1 MSEKL
6 ATTTSRSRSQDQRL
20 RPTLSTR
27 KIVIMVVAAAAPL
40 AALVGTVPLAF
51 AIGDGPGVPA
61 MFLFAGVTLLC
72 FSVGYAAMSRRIV
85 NAGGFYTYVSS
96 GLGRPPAVGA
106 GLVAAIS
113 YNTATVGMVGTF
125 SYFANLVGEA
135 HGWHVRWEW
144 WALLS
149 IAAMAVL
156 GYRQIDF
163 SARILQVLLVGEIG
177 ILLVLDIAVLIR
189 HGGGAMPSTSFAP
202 HTVFGAGAGVTVMFA
217 FASFI
222 GFESAALYG
231 EESRNP
237 KRSVPMAT
245 YISVITITVF
255 YAFTSWIAVGA
266 IGPANLQ
273 KVAGTQLGNLFF
285 GLSGDYLDQA
295 ATTAMQILLCT
306 SLFAGVLALH
316 NAANRYMYVLGRERV
331 LPRQLDAIHPR
342 HHAPHRASMV
352 QTTLTVVLVAVFAI
366 AGLNPYTNLA
376 TSMLGVGTLGIVLLQ
391 AAAALSV
398 IGFFRKRS
406 DRHWWRTGL
415 APLLGFAGLTVSV
428 VMLVRNFSVLTGTT
442 NPVVHALPWL
452 LVAATAVGVV
462 YGLWMRSARPE
473 RYAGLARTEVRGAE
487 ATEPAAA
494 VPPPAPAAQAAPT
507 AEGPTVHSGNP

>member
-1 MSEKL
+1 M
-6 ATTTSRSRSQDQRL
+6 
-20 RPTLSTR
+20 STR

-85 NAGGFYTYVSS
+85 NAGGFYTYVST

-106 GLVAAIS
+106 GLVAALS

-135 HGWHVRWEW
+135 HGLHVRWEW

-149 IAAMAVL
+149 VASMAVL
-156 GYRQIDF
+156 GYRRIDF
-163 SARILQVLLVGEIG
+163 SARVLQILLAGEVG
-177 ILLVLDIAVLIR
+177 ILVLLDIAVLIR
-189 HGGGAMPSTSFAP
+189 HGGGAMPPTSFAP

-266 IGPANLQ
+266 IGPSSLR
-273 KVAGTQLGNLFF
+273 KVAGTQLGNMFF
-285 GLSGDYLDQA
+285 GLSDDYLDGA

-331 LPRQLDAIHPR
+331 LPRRLDAIHPR
-342 HHAPHRASMV
+342 HNAPHVASMV
-352 QTTLTVVLVAVFAI
+352 QTTLTVVLVGVFAL
-366 AGLNPYTNLA
+366 AGLDPYTNLA
-376 TSMLGVGTLGIVLLQ
+376 TSMLGVGTLGIVVLQ

-398 IGFFRKRS
+398 VGFFRNRP
-406 DRHWWRTGL
+406 DRHWWRTAL

-428 VMLVRNFSVLTGTT
+428 VLLVRNFSVLTGTT

-452 LVAATAVGVV
+452 LVVATAVGVA

-473 RYAGLARTEVRGAE
+473 RYAALARTEVRDSQEPGPAGE
-487 ATEPAAA
+487 APVRAA
-494 VPPPAPAAQAAPT
+494 VPPTVPAAG
-507 AEGPTVHSGNP
+507 EPTVRTGNR

>member
-1 MSEKL
+1 MSDMP
-6 ATTTSRSRSQDQRL
+6 ATTTGNGPAHGL

-106 GLVAAIS
+106 GLVAVLS

-125 SYFANLVGEA
+125 AYFSRIVGDQAGLHLPWE
-135 HGWHVRWEW
+135 GW
-144 WALLS
+144 AALS
-149 IAAMAVL
+149 IAAMGVL

-163 SARILQVLLVGEIG
+163 SARVLQILLVGEIG
-177 ILLVLDIAVLIR
+177 ILVLLDIAVLVR
-189 HGGGAMPSTSFAP
+189 HGGGALPATSFAP
-202 HTVFGAGAGVTVMFA
+202 HTVLGTGAGVTAMFA
-217 FASFI
+217 FASYI

-237 KRSVPMAT
+237 RRSVPMAT
-245 YISVITITVF
+245 YISVLTITVF

-266 IGPANLQ
+266 VGPSHLRRTA
-273 KVAGTQLGNLFF
+273 KHDLGNLFF
-285 GLSGDYLDQA
+285 NLSDDYLDKSVTSVMA
-295 ATTAMQILLCT
+295 ILLCT

-331 LPRQLDAIHPR
+331 LPRWLDAIHPKR
-342 HHAPHRASMV
+342 NAPHRASLV
-352 QTTLTVVLVAVFAI
+352 QTTLTVGLVTVFAL
-366 AGLNPYTNLA
+366 AGLDPYTSLA
-376 TSMLGVGTLGIVLLQ
+376 TSMLGVGTLGIVVLQ

-398 IGFFRKRS
+398 VGFFRDRP

-415 APLLGFAGLTVSV
+415 APLISFAGLAFSV
-428 VMLVRNFSVLTGTT
+428 VLLVANFSVLTGTG

-452 LVAATAVGVV
+452 LVAATAGGVL
-462 YGLWMRSARPE
+462 YGLWIRSARPD
-473 RYAGLARTEVRGAE
+473 RYAALARTEVRETAE
-487 ATEPAAA
+487 PVRPAPPALTVVPTAPAAEEEPAAR
-494 VPPPAPAAQAAPT
+494 T
-507 AEGPTVHSGNP
+507 GNP